1 MVSKDNRHDASAN
14 RESVLREVTSKA
26 LIFGEKSAKNVP
38 PEIFEDLVMHD
49 YFLFF
54 IYGAVDALG
63 DDERLNEKLNAA
75 EKQATM
81 AEALVAFGTAT
92 KAQIVA
98 KVKLLERAADD
109 AALAIKSAGREAAT
123 DWAWGENEQAT
134 ERFAALLEDPAN
146 FPREVEQVLK
156 PLDPAAETS
165 RPHGSDDFDIIK

>member
-1 MVSKDNRHDASAN
+1 MVSKDNNHGASAN

-26 LIFGEKSAKNVP
+26 LVFGEKSAKNVP
-38 PEIFEDLVMHD
+38 PEIFEDQVMHD

-63 DDERLNEKLNAA
+63 DDERLKEKLNAA

-81 AEALVAFGTAT
+81 AEALAAFGTAT
-92 KAQIVA
+92 EEQIVA
-98 KVKLLERAADD
+98 RVKLLERSADE

-123 DWAWGENEQAT
+123 EWASGENDQAT
-134 ERFAALLEDPAN
+134 ERFVALLEDPAN

-156 PLDPAAETS
+156 PLESVAETS
-165 RPHGSDDFDIIK
+165 PPPGNDDFDIIK